1 MIEEKMIDYKYK
13 LVSNKRYEITTTH
26 NDEEIKFHVV
36 VATDE
41 SQLDELVEFHL
52 NGLSRTVS
60 YTPSYKDLRRNEYPS
75 IGDQLDALYHAGI
88 FPQEIAD
95 KIAVVKTKYPK
106 E

>member
-1 MIEEKMIDYKYK
+1 MVDYKYK
-13 LVSNKRYEITTTH
+13 LINDKQYEITTTH
-26 NDEEIKFHVV
+26 NDEEIRFHVV

-75 IGDQLDALYHAGI
+75 VGDQLDTLYHAGI
-88 FPQEIAD
+88 FPQEMAD
-95 KIAVVKTKYPK
+95 KIAAVKSKYPK